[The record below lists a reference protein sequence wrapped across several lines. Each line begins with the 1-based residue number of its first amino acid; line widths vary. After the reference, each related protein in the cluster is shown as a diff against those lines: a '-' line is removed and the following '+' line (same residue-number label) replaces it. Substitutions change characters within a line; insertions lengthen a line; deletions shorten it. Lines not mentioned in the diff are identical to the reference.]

1 MSLEQVLLSIAVTI
15 LTTVVVIL
23 VVGCIFLYLIVRKVK
38 SEAIAFRNRR
48 GLPDPAS
55 TRSALAQVERIAWI
69 MDSAI
74 PIGGGHRIGV
84 DGIIDFVPGVGD
96 LAGVLV
102 SAWII
107 YRAAEC
113 GAPQPVLMRMATNV
127 LIDALLG
134 AFPVLGVVA
143 DSAFKANMRNVALLK
158 EFLKSQERAGVTSI
172 IDIGPSQRLK

>member
-1 MSLEQVLLSIAVTI
+1 MSLDQVLLSIVITV

-23 VVGCIFLYLIVRKVK
+23 LVGCIFLYIIVRKVK
-38 SEAIAFRNRR
+38 SQAIAFRNRR
-48 GLPDPAS
+48 GLPDPSSA
-55 TRSALAQVERIAWI
+55 RSALAQVEKVAWI

-74 PIGGGHRIGV
+74 PIGGGHRIGL

-96 LAGVLV
+96 RAGVLV

-113 GAPQPVLMRMATNV
+113 GAPQSVLMRMATNV
-127 LIDALLG
+127 LVDALLG

-143 DSAFKANMRNVALLK
+143 DSAFKANMRNVAILK
-158 EFLKSQERAGVTSI
+158 EFLQAQERAGFTNI
-172 IDIGPSQRLK
+172 IDIGPSRLK